1 MNPNY
6 NNQIPGSEL
15 IRRFF
20 TRTSML
26 TITIASAILS
36 ALIIFQTVIY
46 TFSGDK
52 ISMISS
58 LYYLFDNQNIEIINA
73 VFGCIISLVSI
84 LFFISFLSIYL
95 KAKANDSIASGLSML
110 TVSSVIYIIVTCITV
125 TLAFASIS
133 VQRYQSSKL
142 SNIFDSREFSEVPQ
156 TYTAA
161 QANYDFLIYILF
173 GAAAILLGIGAV
185 RISLAMKKASSN
197 METPSNRGGALFL
210 SGAVSSI
217 VLTTI
222 SFFIALSSLI
232 IPNTDVNL
240 KPITLLGST
249 INVLIFA
256 AVTVVL
262 YGIAFL
268 SSHYTSSIN
277 RVYPSNAKL
286 SSYYAGYATN
296 AYPTNANRPPVPP
309 VTPYI
314 QTRNQ
319 LYAAQQAAQQNPQY
333 AQPYQPQYTQVQQPQ
348 NPQQVSEAQAQN
360 DTTTNVEPPLQQEIA
375 KTEAQPVTAGNVE
388 SED

>member
-15 IRRFF
+15 IKRFF

-26 TITIASAILS
+26 TITVASAILS

-58 LYYLFDNQNIEIINA
+58 LYYLFDNQHIEIINA
-73 VFGCIISLVSI
+73 VFGSIISLVSI

-95 KAKANDSIASGLSML
+95 KAKADDSITSGLSML

-125 TLAFASIS
+125 TLSFASIS

-142 SNIFDSREFSEVPQ
+142 NNLFDSREFSEVPQ
-156 TYTAA
+156 TYTST

-173 GAAAILLGIGAV
+173 GATAILLGIGAV
-185 RISLAMKKASSN
+185 RISLAMKKASSD
-197 METPSNRGGALFL
+197 MEIPSNRGGALFL
-210 SGAVSSI
+210 SGSISAI
-217 VLTTI
+217 VLTNI
-222 SFFIALSSLI
+222 AFFTALSSLV
-232 IPNTDVNL
+232 IPNTEVTL
-240 KPITLLGST
+240 EPITLLGST

-256 AVTVVL
+256 AASVIF
-262 YGIAFL
+262 YGLAFL
-268 SSHYTSSIN
+268 SSNYTSSIN
-277 RVYPSNAKL
+277 KAYPSNTKL

-319 LYAAQQAAQQNPQY
+319 LYAAQQAAQQNTQY
-333 AQPYQPQYTQVQQPQ
+333 AQSYQPQHTQVQQPQ
-348 NPQQVSEAQAQN
+348 NVEAQIQN
-360 DTTTNVEPPLQQEIA
+360 DATTAVEPPIQPENT
-375 KTEAQPVTAGNVE
+375 KTEAQPVTGSIENE
-388 SED
+388 K

>member
-15 IRRFF
+15 IKQFF

-26 TITIASAILS
+26 TITIASAMLS

-58 LYYLFDNQNIEIINA
+58 LYYLFDNQHIEIINA
-73 VFGCIISLVSI
+73 VFGSIISLVSI

-95 KAKANDSIASGLSML
+95 KAKAGDSITSGLSML
-110 TVSSVIYIIVTCITV
+110 TISSVIYIIVTCITV
-125 TLAFASIS
+125 TLSFASIS

-142 SNIFDSREFSEVPQ
+142 NNLFDSREFSEVPQ
-156 TYTAA
+156 TYTST

-173 GAAAILLGIGAV
+173 GATAILLGIGAV
-185 RISLAMKKASSN
+185 RISLAMKKASSD
-197 METPSNRGGALFL
+197 MEIPSNRGGALFL
-210 SGAVSSI
+210 SGSISAI
-217 VLTTI
+217 VLTNI
-222 SFFIALSSLI
+222 AFFTALSSLV
-232 IPNTDVNL
+232 IPNTEVTL
-240 KPITLLGST
+240 EPITLLSST

-256 AVTVVL
+256 AASVIF
-262 YGIAFL
+262 YGLAFL
-268 SSHYTSSIN
+268 SSNYTSSIN
-277 RVYPSNAKL
+277 KAYPSNTKL

-319 LYAAQQAAQQNPQY
+319 LYAAQQAAQQNTQY
-333 AQPYQPQYTQVQQPQ
+333 AQSYQPQHTQVQQPQ
-348 NPQQVSEAQAQN
+348 NVEAQIQN
-360 DTTTNVEPPLQQEIA
+360 DATTAVEPPIQPDNT
-375 KTEAQPVTAGNVE
+375 KTEAQPVTGSIENE
-388 SED
+388 E

>member
-15 IRRFF
+15 IKQFF

-26 TITIASAILS
+26 TITIASAMLS

-58 LYYLFDNQNIEIINA
+58 LYYLFDNQHIEIINA
-73 VFGCIISLVSI
+73 VFGSIISLVSI

-95 KAKANDSIASGLSML
+95 KAKAGDSITSGLSML
-110 TVSSVIYIIVTCITV
+110 TISSVIYIIVTCITV
-125 TLAFASIS
+125 TLSFASIS

-142 SNIFDSREFSEVPQ
+142 NNLFDSREFSEVPQ
-156 TYTAA
+156 TYTST

-173 GAAAILLGIGAV
+173 GATAILLGIGAV
-185 RISLAMKKASSN
+185 RISLAMKKASSD
-197 METPSNRGGALFL
+197 MEIPSNRGGALFL
-210 SGAVSSI
+210 SGSISAI
-217 VLTTI
+217 VLTNI
-222 SFFIALSSLI
+222 AFFTALSSLV
-232 IPNTDVNL
+232 IPNTEVTL
-240 KPITLLGST
+240 EPITLLSST

-256 AVTVVL
+256 AASVIF
-262 YGIAFL
+262 YGLAFL
-268 SSHYTSSIN
+268 SSNYTSSIN
-277 RVYPSNAKL
+277 KAYPSNAKL

-319 LYAAQQAAQQNPQY
+319 LYAAQQAAQQNTQY
-333 AQPYQPQYTQVQQPQ
+333 AQSYQPQHTQVQQPQ
-348 NPQQVSEAQAQN
+348 NVDAQIQDDA
-360 DTTTNVEPPLQQEIA
+360 TTTVEPPIQPENT
-375 KTEAQPVTAGNVE
+375 KTEVQPVTGSIENE
-388 SED
+388 E

>member
-15 IRRFF
+15 IKRFF

-26 TITIASAILS
+26 TITVASAILS

-73 VFGCIISLVSI
+73 VFGSIISLVSI

-95 KAKANDSIASGLSML
+95 KAKANDSITSGLSML

-125 TLAFASIS
+125 TLSFASIS

-142 SNIFDSREFSEVPQ
+142 NNLFDSREFSEVPQ
-156 TYTAA
+156 TYTST

-173 GAAAILLGIGAV
+173 GATAILLGIGAV
-185 RISLAMKKASSN
+185 RISLAMKKASSD
-197 METPSNRGGALFL
+197 MEIPSNRGGALFL
-210 SGAVSSI
+210 SGSISAI
-217 VLTTI
+217 VLTNI
-222 SFFIALSSLI
+222 AFFTALSSLV
-232 IPNTDVNL
+232 IPNTEVTL
-240 KPITLLGST
+240 EPITLLGST

-256 AVTVVL
+256 AASVIF
-262 YGIAFL
+262 YGLAFL
-268 SSHYTSSIN
+268 SSNYTSSIN
-277 RVYPSNAKL
+277 KAYPSNAKL

-319 LYAAQQAAQQNPQY
+319 LYAAQQAAQQNTQY
-333 AQPYQPQYTQVQQPQ
+333 TQSYQPQHTQVQQPQ
-348 NPQQVSEAQAQN
+348 NVEAQIHN
-360 DTTTNVEPPLQQEIA
+360 DTTTAVEPPIQPENI
-375 KTEAQPVTAGNVE
+375 KTEAQPVTGSIENE
-388 SED
+388 E

>member
-15 IRRFF
+15 IKRFF

-26 TITIASAILS
+26 TITIASAMLS

-58 LYYLFDNQNIEIINA
+58 LYYLFDNQHIEIINA
-73 VFGCIISLVSI
+73 VFGSIISLVSI

-95 KAKANDSIASGLSML
+95 KAKAGDSITSGLSML

-125 TLAFASIS
+125 TLSFASIS

-142 SNIFDSREFSEVPQ
+142 NNLFDSREFSEVPQ
-156 TYTAA
+156 TYTST

-173 GAAAILLGIGAV
+173 GATAILLGIGAV
-185 RISLAMKKASSN
+185 RISLAMKKASSD
-197 METPSNRGGALFL
+197 MEIPSNRGGALFL
-210 SGAVSSI
+210 SGSISAI
-217 VLTTI
+217 VLTNI
-222 SFFIALSSLI
+222 AFFTALSSLV
-232 IPNTDVNL
+232 IPNTEVTL
-240 KPITLLGST
+240 EPITLLSST

-256 AVTVVL
+256 AASVIF
-262 YGIAFL
+262 YGLAFL
-268 SSHYTSSIN
+268 SSNYTSSIN
-277 RVYPSNAKL
+277 KAYPSNAKL

-296 AYPTNANRPPVPP
+296 AYPTNANRPPVPH
-309 VTPYI
+309 I

-319 LYAAQQAAQQNPQY
+319 LYAAQQAAQQNTQY
-333 AQPYQPQYTQVQQPQ
+333 AQSYQPQHTQVQQPQ
-348 NPQQVSEAQAQN
+348 NVEAQIQN
-360 DTTTNVEPPLQQEIA
+360 DATTAVEPPIQPENT
-375 KTEAQPVTAGNVE
+375 KTEAQPVTADNVE

>member
-15 IRRFF
+15 IKQFF

-26 TITIASAILS
+26 TITIASAMLS

-58 LYYLFDNQNIEIINA
+58 LYYLFDNQHIEIINA
-73 VFGCIISLVSI
+73 VFGSIISLVSI

-95 KAKANDSIASGLSML
+95 KAKAGDSIISGLSML
-110 TVSSVIYIIVTCITV
+110 TISSVIYIIVTCITV
-125 TLAFASIS
+125 TLSFASIS

-142 SNIFDSREFSEVPQ
+142 NNLFDSREFSEVPQ
-156 TYTAA
+156 TYTST

-173 GAAAILLGIGAV
+173 GATAILLGIGAV
-185 RISLAMKKASSN
+185 RISLAMKKASSD
-197 METPSNRGGALFL
+197 MEIPSNRGGALFL
-210 SGAVSSI
+210 SGSISAI
-217 VLTTI
+217 VLTNI
-222 SFFIALSSLI
+222 AFFIALSSLV
-232 IPNTDVNL
+232 IPNTEITL
-240 KPITLLGST
+240 EPITLLSST

-256 AVTVVL
+256 AASVIF
-262 YGIAFL
+262 YGLAFL
-268 SSHYTSSIN
+268 SSNYTSSIN
-277 RVYPSNAKL
+277 KAYPSNTKL

-319 LYAAQQAAQQNPQY
+319 LYAAQQAAQQNTQY
-333 AQPYQPQYTQVQQPQ
+333 AQSYQPQHTQVQQSQ
-348 NPQQVSEAQAQN
+348 NVEAQIQN
-360 DTTTNVEPPLQQEIA
+360 DATTAVEPPIQPENT
-375 KTEAQPVTAGNVE
+375 KTEAQPVTGSIENE
-388 SED
+388 E

>member
-15 IRRFF
+15 IKRFF

-26 TITIASAILS
+26 TITVASAILS

-58 LYYLFDNQNIEIINA
+58 LYYLFDNQHIEIINA
-73 VFGCIISLVSI
+73 VFGSIISLVSI

-95 KAKANDSIASGLSML
+95 KAKADDSITSGLSML

-125 TLAFASIS
+125 TLSFASIS

-142 SNIFDSREFSEVPQ
+142 NNLFDSREFSEVPQ
-156 TYTAA
+156 TYTST

-173 GAAAILLGIGAV
+173 GATAILLGIGAV
-185 RISLAMKKASSN
+185 RISLAMKKASSD
-197 METPSNRGGALFL
+197 MEIPSNRGGALFL
-210 SGAVSSI
+210 SGSISAI
-217 VLTTI
+217 VLTNI
-222 SFFIALSSLI
+222 AFFTALSSLV
-232 IPNTDVNL
+232 IPNTEVTL
-240 KPITLLGST
+240 EPITLLGST

-256 AVTVVL
+256 AASVIF
-262 YGIAFL
+262 YGLAFL
-268 SSHYTSSIN
+268 SSNYTSSIN
-277 RVYPSNAKL
+277 KAYPSNTKL

-319 LYAAQQAAQQNPQY
+319 LYAAQQAAQQNTQY
-333 AQPYQPQYTQVQQPQ
+333 AQSYQPQHTQVQQPQ
-348 NPQQVSEAQAQN
+348 NVEAQIHN
-360 DTTTNVEPPLQQEIA
+360 DATTAVEPPIQPENI
-375 KTEAQPVTAGNVE
+375 KTEAQPVTGSIENE
-388 SED
+388 E

>member
-15 IRRFF
+15 IKQFF

-26 TITIASAILS
+26 TITIASAMLS

-58 LYYLFDNQNIEIINA
+58 LYYLFDNQHIEIINA
-73 VFGCIISLVSI
+73 VFGSIISLVSI

-95 KAKANDSIASGLSML
+95 KAKAGDSITSGLSML
-110 TVSSVIYIIVTCITV
+110 TISSVIYIIVTCITV
-125 TLAFASIS
+125 TLSFASIS

-142 SNIFDSREFSEVPQ
+142 NNLFDSREFSEVPQ
-156 TYTAA
+156 TYTST

-173 GAAAILLGIGAV
+173 GATAILLGIGAV
-185 RISLAMKKASSN
+185 RISLAMKKASSD
-197 METPSNRGGALFL
+197 MEIPSNRGGALFL
-210 SGAVSSI
+210 SGSISAI
-217 VLTTI
+217 VLTNI
-222 SFFIALSSLI
+222 AFFTALSSLV
-232 IPNTDVNL
+232 IPNTEVTL
-240 KPITLLGST
+240 EPITLLSST

-256 AVTVVL
+256 AASVIF
-262 YGIAFL
+262 YGLAFL
-268 SSHYTSSIN
+268 SSNYTSSIN
-277 RVYPSNAKL
+277 KAYPSNTKL

-319 LYAAQQAAQQNPQY
+319 LYAAQQAAQQNTQY
-333 AQPYQPQYTQVQQPQ
+333 AQSYQPQHTQVQQPQ
-348 NPQQVSEAQAQN
+348 NVEAQIQN
-360 DTTTNVEPPLQQEIA
+360 DATTAVEPPIQPENT
-375 KTEAQPVTAGNVE
+375 KTEAQPVTGSIENE
-388 SED
+388 E

>member
-15 IRRFF
+15 IKQFF

-52 ISMISS
+52 LSMISS
-58 LYYLFDNQNIEIINA
+58 LYYLFDNQHIEIINA
-73 VFGCIISLVSI
+73 VFGSIISLVSI

-95 KAKANDSIASGLSML
+95 KAKAGDSITSGLSML
-110 TVSSVIYIIVTCITV
+110 TISSVIYIIVTCITV
-125 TLAFASIS
+125 TLSFASIS

-142 SNIFDSREFSEVPQ
+142 NNLFDSREFSEVPQ
-156 TYTAA
+156 TYTST

-173 GAAAILLGIGAV
+173 GATAILLGIGAV
-185 RISLAMKKASSN
+185 RISLAMKKASSD
-197 METPSNRGGALFL
+197 MEIPSNRGGALFL
-210 SGAVSSI
+210 SGSISAI
-217 VLTTI
+217 VLTNI
-222 SFFIALSSLI
+222 AFFIALSSLV
-232 IPNTDVNL
+232 IPNTEVTL
-240 KPITLLGST
+240 EPITLLSST

-256 AVTVVL
+256 AASVIF
-262 YGIAFL
+262 YGLAFL
-268 SSHYTSSIN
+268 SSNYTSSIN
-277 RVYPSNAKL
+277 KAYPSNTKL

-319 LYAAQQAAQQNPQY
+319 LYAAQQAAQQNTQY
-333 AQPYQPQYTQVQQPQ
+333 AQSYQPQHTQVQQPQ
-348 NPQQVSEAQAQN
+348 NVEAQIQN
-360 DTTTNVEPPLQQEIA
+360 DATTAVEPPIQPENT
-375 KTEAQPVTAGNVE
+375 KTEAQPVTGSIENE
-388 SED
+388 E

>member
-15 IRRFF
+15 IKQFF

-26 TITIASAILS
+26 TITIASAMLS

-58 LYYLFDNQNIEIINA
+58 LYYLFDNQHIEIINA
-73 VFGCIISLVSI
+73 VFGSIISLVSI

-95 KAKANDSIASGLSML
+95 KAKAGDSITSGLSML

-125 TLAFASIS
+125 TLSFASIS

-142 SNIFDSREFSEVPQ
+142 NNLFDSREFSEVPQ
-156 TYTAA
+156 TYTST

-173 GAAAILLGIGAV
+173 GATAILLGIGAV
-185 RISLAMKKASSN
+185 RISLAMKKASSD
-197 METPSNRGGALFL
+197 MEIPSNRGGALFL
-210 SGAVSSI
+210 SGSISAI
-217 VLTTI
+217 VLTNI
-222 SFFIALSSLI
+222 AFFTALSSLV
-232 IPNTDVNL
+232 IPNTEVTL
-240 KPITLLGST
+240 EPITLLGST

-256 AVTVVL
+256 AASVIF
-262 YGIAFL
+262 YGLAFL
-268 SSHYTSSIN
+268 SSNYTSSIN
-277 RVYPSNAKL
+277 KAYPSNTKL

-319 LYAAQQAAQQNPQY
+319 LYAAQQAAQQNTQY
-333 AQPYQPQYTQVQQPQ
+333 AQSYQPQHTQVQQPQ
-348 NPQQVSEAQAQN
+348 NVEAQIQN
-360 DTTTNVEPPLQQEIA
+360 DATTAVEPPIQPENI
-375 KTEAQPVTAGNVE
+375 KTEAQPVTGSIENE
-388 SED
+388 E

>member
-15 IRRFF
+15 IKRFF

-73 VFGCIISLVSI
+73 VFGSIISLVSI

-95 KAKANDSIASGLSML
+95 KAKANDSITSGLSML
-110 TVSSVIYIIVTCITV
+110 TVSSVIYIIITCITV
-125 TLAFASIS
+125 TLSFASIS

-142 SNIFDSREFSEVPQ
+142 SNVFDRREFAETPQ
-156 TYTAA
+156 TYTAT
-161 QANYDFLIYILF
+161 QANYDFLVYILF

-185 RISLAMKKASSN
+185 RISLAMKKASSDL
-197 METPSNRGGALFL
+197 EIPSNRGGALFL
-210 SGAVSSI
+210 SGDISAI

-222 SFFIALSSLI
+222 AFFAALSSLV
-232 IPNTDVNL
+232 IPNTDVTL

-256 AVTVVL
+256 AAAVVL
-262 YGIAFL
+262 YGLAFL
-268 SSHYTSSIN
+268 SSNYTSSIN
-277 RVYPSNAKL
+277 KTYPSNAKL

-348 NPQQVSEAQAQN
+348 KVETPVQN
-360 DTTTNVEPPLQQEIA
+360 DTTTDIEPPIQQEDI
-375 KTEAQPVTAGNVE
+375 KTEAQPVTAGSIENE
-388 SED
+388 E

>member
-15 IRRFF
+15 IKQFF

-58 LYYLFDNQNIEIINA
+58 LYYLFDNQHIEIINA
-73 VFGCIISLVSI
+73 VFGSIISLVSI

-95 KAKANDSIASGLSML
+95 KAKAGDSITSGLSML
-110 TVSSVIYIIVTCITV
+110 TISSVIYIIVTCITV
-125 TLAFASIS
+125 TLSFASIS

-142 SNIFDSREFSEVPQ
+142 NNLFDSREFSEVPQ
-156 TYTAA
+156 TYTST

-173 GAAAILLGIGAV
+173 GATAILLGIGAV
-185 RISLAMKKASSN
+185 RISLAMKKASSD
-197 METPSNRGGALFL
+197 MEIPSNRGGALFL
-210 SGAVSSI
+210 SGSISAI
-217 VLTTI
+217 VLTNI
-222 SFFIALSSLI
+222 AFFTALSSLV
-232 IPNTDVNL
+232 IPNTEVTL
-240 KPITLLGST
+240 EPITLLSST

-256 AVTVVL
+256 AASVIF
-262 YGIAFL
+262 YGLAFL
-268 SSHYTSSIN
+268 SSNYTSSIN
-277 RVYPSNAKL
+277 KAYPSNTKL

-319 LYAAQQAAQQNPQY
+319 LYAAQQAAQQNTQY
-333 AQPYQPQYTQVQQPQ
+333 AQSYQPQHTQVQQPQ
-348 NPQQVSEAQAQN
+348 NVEAQIQN
-360 DTTTNVEPPLQQEIA
+360 DATTAVEPPIQPENT
-375 KTEAQPVTAGNVE
+375 KTEAQPVTGSIENE
-388 SED
+388 E

>member
-15 IRRFF
+15 IKQFF

-26 TITIASAILS
+26 TITIASAMLS

-58 LYYLFDNQNIEIINA
+58 LYYLFDNQHIEIINA
-73 VFGCIISLVSI
+73 VFGSIISLVSI

-95 KAKANDSIASGLSML
+95 KAKAGDSITSGLSML
-110 TVSSVIYIIVTCITV
+110 TISSVIYIIVTCITV
-125 TLAFASIS
+125 TLSFASIS

-142 SNIFDSREFSEVPQ
+142 NNLFDSREFSEVPQ
-156 TYTAA
+156 TYTST

-173 GAAAILLGIGAV
+173 GATAILLGIGAV
-185 RISLAMKKASSN
+185 RISLAMKKASSD
-197 METPSNRGGALFL
+197 MEIPSNRGGALFL
-210 SGAVSSI
+210 SGSISAI
-217 VLTTI
+217 VLTNI
-222 SFFIALSSLI
+222 AFFTALSSLV
-232 IPNTDVNL
+232 IPNTEVTL
-240 KPITLLGST
+240 EPITLLSST

-256 AVTVVL
+256 AASVIF
-262 YGIAFL
+262 YGLAFL
-268 SSHYTSSIN
+268 SSNYTSSIN
-277 RVYPSNAKL
+277 KAYPSNTKL

-319 LYAAQQAAQQNPQY
+319 LYAAQQAAQQNTQY
-333 AQPYQPQYTQVQQPQ
+333 AQSYQPQHTQVQQPQ
-348 NPQQVSEAQAQN
+348 NVEAQIQN
-360 DTTTNVEPPLQQEIA
+360 DATTAVEPPIQPENI
-375 KTEAQPVTAGNVE
+375 KTEAQPVTGSIENE
-388 SED
+388 E

>member
-15 IRRFF
+15 IKRFF

-26 TITIASAILS
+26 TITIASAMLS

-58 LYYLFDNQNIEIINA
+58 LYYLFDNQHIEIINA
-73 VFGCIISLVSI
+73 VFGSIISLVSI

-95 KAKANDSIASGLSML
+95 KAKAGDSITSGLSML

-125 TLAFASIS
+125 TLSFASIS

-142 SNIFDSREFSEVPQ
+142 NNLFDSREFSEVPQ
-156 TYTAA
+156 TYTST

-173 GAAAILLGIGAV
+173 GATAILLGIGAV
-185 RISLAMKKASSN
+185 RISLAMKKASSD
-197 METPSNRGGALFL
+197 MEIPSNRGGALFL
-210 SGAVSSI
+210 SGSISAI
-217 VLTTI
+217 VLTNI
-222 SFFIALSSLI
+222 AFFTALSSLV
-232 IPNTDVNL
+232 IPNTEVTL
-240 KPITLLGST
+240 EPITLLSST

-256 AVTVVL
+256 AASVIF
-262 YGIAFL
+262 YGLAFL
-268 SSHYTSSIN
+268 SSNYTSSIN
-277 RVYPSNAKL
+277 KAYPSNAKL

-319 LYAAQQAAQQNPQY
+319 LYAAQQSAQQNTQY
-333 AQPYQPQYTQVQQPQ
+333 AQSYQPQHTQVQQPQ
-348 NPQQVSEAQAQN
+348 NVEAQIQN
-360 DTTTNVEPPLQQEIA
+360 DATTAVEPPIQPENT
-375 KTEAQPVTAGNVE
+375 KTEVQPVTGSIENE
-388 SED
+388 E